1 MYTYNYV
8 YTYNY
13 NVEKKMHTITHTKNV
28 HLLPA
33 HFYLF
38 SFGANDVHNLAKR
51 FFGNK
56 DLSGSCKETTLI
68 RENTT
73 TAFLEG
79 YIRTFFGYSEKW
91 KGSVASISRTQTP
104 RKGVHGLLTEIHR
117 KKKDQFVI
125 QNVPIHFKALCRV
138 EAIDEGM
145 YILQHVANAS
155 DDIFVYAFV
164 GCAKRYPASS
174 RPSEA
179 YLEAIGKTV
188 QSSFP
193 GASSIE
199 IPIRYSSSVNDIDEV
214 YVYIV

>member
-1 MYTYNYV
+1 MR
-8 YTYNY
+8 
-13 NVEKKMHTITHTKNV
+13 TITHTKNV
-28 HLLPA
+28 HLLPS

-56 DLSGSCKETTLI
+56 DLPGSRKETNLI

-79 YIRTFFGYSEKW
+79 YVRTFFGYSEKW
-91 KGSVASISRTQTP
+91 KGSVASISRTQIP
-104 RKGVHGLLTEIHR
+104 RKGVHGLLTEIH
-117 KKKDQFVI
+117 KEEKDQFVI
-125 QNVPIHFKALCRV
+125 QDVPIHFKALCRV

-145 YILQHVANAS
+145 YILPHIANTS
-155 DDIFVYAFV
+155 DDISVYAFV
-164 GCAKRYPASS
+164 GCEKRYPASS
-174 RPSEA
+174 PPSEA
-179 YLEAIGKTV
+179 YLKTIGKTV

-199 IPIRYSSSVNDIDEV
+199 IPIRYSSSVDDIDDV
-214 YVYIV
+214 YVYTL